1 MSVAV
6 QNPTVK
12 LLQEQRNK
20 CWHEATK
27 VASRASEE
35 NRAMTGEE
43 DRQWNEAMSEMKRLD
58 TRVSEIL
65 TGEER
70 AKTSEARIAALAG
83 QPIDPGATDGG
94 GITPQQSAEQ
104 EATELRRFLKGETR
118 SYELRLPT
126 AVERR
131 TLLDSTT
138 PLPTSFVGQLYRFLV
153 DTSSIRQT
161 NPTIYSTAS
170 GENLVVPRS
179 TSEGGATWTGEGV
192 ALSADDPTLQSIT
205 LSAFKIAKIMQIS
218 SELLSDTGF
227 DIVGYMAESAG
238 RNLGIA
244 VDSAYVA
251 GTGGIQPTGFT
262 NAISGAAVALSS
274 PTGVGGDIGF
284 PTSGSVVGADV
295 LIDLYHS
302 IIPQYRPRSS
312 WVMHDQTI
320 KQVRKL
326 KDTTGQYI
334 WQPALVAGQPDTIL
348 GRPVYADPNMP
359 KFALTPGS
367 GTASPVIA
375 YGDFGGYFIRDVTP
389 IRFERSDDFAFNQD
403 LVSFRAIYRTDGKL
417 GDTQAVKLYQ
427 SAAS

>member
-6 QNPTVK
+6 QNPQVK
-12 LLQEQRNK
+12 MLQESRNK
-20 CWHEATK
+20 CWQEATK
-27 VASRASEE
+27 IASRAADE
-35 NRAMTGEE
+35 NRTMSGEE
-43 DRQWNEAMSEMKRLD
+43 DRQWNENMAEMTRLD
-58 TRVSEIL
+58 SRVSEIL

-70 AKTSEARIAALAG
+70 AKTAEARINALAG
-83 QPIDPGATDGG
+83 LAPDPSATDGG
-94 GITPQQSAEQ
+94 GFTPQQSAEQ

-131 TLLDSTT
+131 ALLDTST

-179 TSEGGATWTGEGV
+179 TSEGLATWTGENM
-192 ALSADDPTLQSIT
+192 ALSASDPS
-205 LSAFKIAKIMQIS
+205 LSSVSLGAFKIAKIIQIS
-218 SELLSDTGF
+218 SELLADTGF

-244 VDSAYVA
+244 VDAAYVA
-251 GTGGIQPTGFT
+251 GTGGIQPIGFT
-262 NAISGAAVALSS
+262 NPVSGAVVAFPT
-274 PTGVGGDIGF
+274 PTGVGGNLGF
-284 PTSGSVVGADV
+284 PTSGSIVGADV
-295 LIDLYHS
+295 LIELYHS

-320 KQVRKL
+320 KLVRKL

-359 KFALTPGS
+359 KFELTPVV
-367 GTASPVIA
+367 APVIA

-417 GDTQAVKLYQ
+417 GDTQAVKVYQ